1 MCAVLIHQLS
11 CHVSGSP
18 QRKPRKRARER
29 RYLMATANPTHGL
42 HAPGSILKK
51 ASGWLIA
58 IGVFFIILGILA
70 IAEPLVAGLAIT
82 FLVGWLLIVGGAVHF
97 VAAFAGG
104 GAARVI
110 VQILIGVVY
119 LAGGLYFLTH
129 TLLGLGTLTLARGHH
144 PRRSRL
150 RNRLLFSSPWIA
162 RLQLAAHQR
171 THHPLGRGSHL
182 VSLALQLR
190 LGHRHPG
197 RRKPPNDRHLP
208 RNDRHGR
215 PKSPSPRLAA
225 VSESLLPSEPTDRDR
240 LQRLQAV
247 MHAGHPPPPARLPA
261 HRHPFAAHHTRRG
274 LNRKFVFVP
283 HRLA

>member
-1 MCAVLIHQLS
+1 
-11 CHVSGSP
+11 
-18 QRKPRKRARER
+18 
-29 RYLMATANPTHGL
+29 MATANPTHGL

-129 TLLGLGTLTLARGHH
+129 TLLGLGTLTL
-144 PRRSRL
+144 
-150 RNRLLFSSPWIA
+150 LLAGIILVEAVFEIVSYF
-162 RLQLAAHQR
+162 RH
-171 THHPLGRGSHL
+171 RGSQGSSWLLINALITLL
-182 VSLALQLR
+182 VGGLIWFHWPSSSAWAIGTLVGVNLLMTGISRVMIGMAA
-190 LGHRHPG
+190 
-197 RRKPPNDRHLP
+197 
-208 RNDRHGR
+208 RN
-215 PKSPSPRLAA
+215 
-225 VSESLLPSEPTDRDR
+225 
-240 LQRLQAV
+240 
-247 MHAGHPPPPARLPA
+247 LPA
-261 HRHPFAAHHTRRG
+261 HA
-274 LNRKFVFVP
+274 
-283 HRLA
+283 